1 MHNSGGR
8 ARQIYECEASLI
20 YRASSRTTWV
30 TWRNPVIKNKKKKEQ
45 VEEKKVVQP
54 KQKPETLVA
63 AAKSQA
69 SSDSRDVDE
78 YNRRYTSVEVE
89 EPYREDDSVLY
100 EDSGENGSSSER
112 RSDTEY
118 TERIIRYH
126 SPSKITIAGA
136 DQVDLYL
143 SDGYYAYGYDTDY
156 SNGNANVNFNINIGN
171 GWGSP
176 WYTGWYDPWFY
187 SYSPWWTYSPRF
199 YGPSWG
205 FGWGWGG
212 FYVVRSMVWPILGL
226 GWRLLGWPLG
236 TSPSLLSRLLLDSK

>member
-1 MHNSGGR
+1 M
-8 ARQIYECEASLI
+8 
-20 YRASSRTTWV
+20 
-30 TWRNPVIKNKKKKEQ
+30 
-45 VEEKKVVQP
+45 
-54 KQKPETLVA
+54 
-63 AAKSQA
+63 
-69 SSDSRDVDE
+69 DE

-89 EPYREDDSVLY
+89 EPYREDDSVIY
-100 EDSGENGSSSER
+100 EDSDENESSSER

-143 SDGYYAYGYDTDY
+143 SDGYYGYGYDTDY
-156 SNGNANVNFNINIGN
+156 SNGSANVNFNINVGN

-187 SYSPWWTYSPRF
+187 SYSPWWTYSSRF

-212 FYVVRSMVWPILGL
+212 FYAGYYSPWYDPWYGPSWGWGGGYWGGHWGHHHHYYPGYYSTPSRHYSNGRSSYRDNRSYASGRGSGYTGGL
-226 GWRLLGWPLG
+226 FFLEKFRIDYKTFVFKFLEQWTCGIYP
-236 TSPSLLSRLLLDSK
+236 